1 MTLTRLTNYLDE
13 NGIKYIVIHH
23 SPAFTAREVAV
34 TAHIPRNE
42 VAKTVIVK
50 VDGKTMMAVLPASEM
65 VDFAMLRTA
74 LGANAVVLATERE
87 FNTLF
92 ADCEIGAM
100 PPFGNLF
107 GIDVVVADSLRNN
120 QEIAFNGGNHRE
132 LLKMSYADFEKLV
145 KPLVRKFTMERRVR
159 CDLFER
165 GIS

>member
-1 MTLTRLTNYLDE
+1 MILARLTNYLDG

-34 TAHIPRNE
+34 LAHIPRSE

-50 VDGKTMMAVLPASEM
+50 VDGKAMMAVLPASEM
-65 VDFAMLRTA
+65 VDLALLRTA
-74 LGANAVVLATERE
+74 LNANAVVLATERE

-92 ADCEIGAM
+92 PDCEIGAM
-100 PPFGNLF
+100 PPLGNLF

-132 LLKMSYADFEKLV
+132 VLKMSYADFERLV

-159 CDLFER
+159 ADLFER